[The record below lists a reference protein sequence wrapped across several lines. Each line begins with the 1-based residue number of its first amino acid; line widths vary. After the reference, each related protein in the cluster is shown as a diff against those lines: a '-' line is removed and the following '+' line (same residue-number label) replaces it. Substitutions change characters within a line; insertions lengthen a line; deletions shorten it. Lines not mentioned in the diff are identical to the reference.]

1 MLVKIVLFI
10 LAVILYSGTAM
21 LMLNEMYMNDKPDKI
36 EIIICY
42 LWPLTL
48 IFGGSIYYW
57 IKLIKKAF
65 NKIKKK

>member
-1 MLVKIVLFI
+1 MLGKIVLFI
-10 LAVILYSGTAM
+10 LAVILYSGIAM
-21 LMLNEMYMNDKPDKI
+21 LMLNEMFINDKPDKI
-36 EIIICY
+36 GIIVCY

-48 IFGGSIYYW
+48 VFGSIYYW

>member
-10 LAVILYSGTAM
+10 LAVILYSGIAM
-21 LMLNEMYMNDKPDKI
+21 LMLNEMYMNDKPDNI
-36 EIIICY
+36 GIIVCY

-48 IFGGSIYYW
+48 IFGSIYYW